1 MSHFIKVVQ
10 TYATKNKLEKEILE
24 LISKHDGTLLDK
36 THLPTFVS
44 DLRDKVQALNE
55 KHARCT
61 AKQITHWT
69 SDNVNECYRV
79 DGVIQMN
86 AYKVIIQS

>member
-44 DLRDKVQALNE
+44 DLRDQVQALNE

-61 AKQITHWT
+61 AKIITNW
-69 SDNVNECYRV
+69 SDSENECYRV
-79 DGVIQMN
+79 EGVIQVN
-86 AYKVIIQS
+86 AYKVLIQS